1 LAEAKKINFSITG
14 CDSDQ
19 SYDLDPV
26 RLKQIFFNILSNSLK
41 FTPDNGHI
49 SLVCNVSPK
58 DKDCDNLIF
67 KASDDGAGMSKE
79 FQNHMYEAFSQ
90 ENRTITA
97 NNSGT
102 GLGLAIVFNLVKL
115 MHGNIDLRSDIGE
128 GTVFYITLPA
138 KKTNEAAPIVAEQ
151 TTSLD
156 VLKGRRALLF
166 EDNDINAKIATTLL
180 QDKGLSV
187 DRAEN
192 GKIGVGMFIDQ
203 REFTYDVILMD
214 MRMPVMDG
222 VDATKAIRALS
233 RNDAHLI
240 PIIAMTANAYN
251 SDVQVCLA
259 AGMNAHLSKPI
270 DPKIMYT
277 TIADQISEY
286 LRKKPI
292 KK

>member
-1 LAEAKKINFSITG
+1 
-14 CDSDQ
+14 
-19 SYDLDPV
+19 
-26 RLKQIFFNILSNSLK
+26 
-41 FTPDNGHI
+41 
-49 SLVCNVSPK
+49 
-58 DKDCDNLIF
+58 
-67 KASDDGAGMSKE
+67 
-79 FQNHMYEAFSQ
+79 
-90 ENRTITA
+90 
-97 NNSGT
+97 
-102 GLGLAIVFNLVKL
+102 
-115 MHGNIDLRSDIGE
+115 
-128 GTVFYITLPA
+128 
-138 KKTNEAAPIVAEQ
+138 
-151 TTSLD
+151 
-156 VLKGRRALLF
+156 
-166 EDNDINAKIATTLL
+166 
-180 QDKGLSV
+180 
-187 DRAEN
+187 
-192 GKIGVGMFIDQ
+192 MFIDQ